1 MRKNILEILKETTFD
16 YAQEAEK
23 IDHLFCSN
31 TLGLKSSLQHYAD
44 IEIKNWKHRGTII
57 SSKEMR
63 EVLNLPIPNE
73 FRAYLSIDENNIL
86 DFFEFILNMIN
97 IAKNGVLSCP
107 YAEVR
112 REIMKNFDTILENIK
127 HVLEKTG
134 YEMRLEDDFVSVI
147 KKSEEAIAVAELYED
162 IANDV
167 MEYQRHSITLKR
179 KRELLSALFN
189 RYEQIE
195 QNLKANCQSE
205 LCNDIGT
212 ILNNLKIR
220 HGKTSNDEFVEKM
233 TKEELEEWYDKCYDC
248 LLLAF
253 MTNKYLEYKK
263 DIKNL
268 RCMLK
273 SK

>member
-1 MRKNILEILKETTFD
+1 MRKTILEMLKEQAVN
-16 YAQEAEK
+16 YSQEAEK
-23 IDHLFCSN
+23 IDKLFCEN
-31 TLGLKSSLQHYAD
+31 TLGRRTSLEYYAD

-57 SSKEMR
+57 NSKEMR

-73 FRAYLSIDENNIL
+73 FRAYDLIDETNIL

-97 IAKNGVLSCP
+97 LAKDGVLTNE

-112 REIMKNFDTILENIK
+112 REVMKRFDTILENIK
-127 HVLEKTG
+127 YILEKIG
-134 YEMRLEDDFVSVI
+134 YKMHIVDRFVSIV
-147 KKSEEAIAVAELYED
+147 KKSDEAIAVAELYED
-162 IANDV
+162 IADKII
-167 MEYQRHSITLKR
+167 EYQRYSVGLNR
-179 KRELLSALFN
+179 KRELLTTLSN

-233 TKEELEEWYDKCYDC
+233 SEEELEEWYDKCYDC

-263 DIKNL
+263 EIKNL

-273 SK
+273 GK